1 MTKSG
6 NGDSY
11 EIGYGKPPKKNQF
24 KKGKS
29 GNPKGRPKGGKNLK
43 TDILEELAEFIAIQE
58 AGKVKKITKQRAM
71 VKSLVAKGIKG
82 DAKTTT
88 SLFAMV
94 FKMLGDEMDT
104 DEDLQPTV
112 SDLEILERFE
122 ERLRKKILAEAKSDA
137 Q

>member
-1 MTKSG
+1 MTRSG
-6 NGDSY
+6 NGDNY
-11 EIGYGKPPKKNQF
+11 EIGYRKPPKKNRF
-24 KKGKS
+24 KKGQS

-43 TDILEELAEFIAIQE
+43 TDILEELAERIAVQE
-58 AGKVKKITKQRAM
+58 GGKVKKITKQRAM

-94 FKMLGDEMDT
+94 FKMLGDEIDAN
-104 DEDLQPTV
+104 EDLQPTA

-122 ERLRKKILAEAKSDA
+122 ERLREKILAEAKSDA
-137 Q
+137 E